1 LGSGNRANLGE
12 TGDVVDGVDTGKV
25 SRFFFLL
32 DVGDDEKRDATYL
45 RAVQYTDLDGSFSCG
60 GDGSALNPDGGSY
73 GWYLNLRPN
82 EKVMWEAPVIDG
94 NIVFPTFDSTKDVV
108 ATHNPPNQ
116 CVPETPPDPN
126 PTPTPITGGGGD
138 GGTEPEV
145 VCTTSGLG
153 RTYKLWYQ
161 CGMGDYTESNNPI
174 TGVTTWTEG
183 NTTKAFFPTIDPDEE
198 PQEDEWEHPA
208 NHIVTNWRQY

>member
-1 LGSGNRANLGE
+1 M
-12 TGDVVDGVDTGKV
+12 DTGKV
-25 SRFFFLL
+25 SAFFFLL
-32 DVGDDEKRDATYL
+32 DVGDDVKRDATHL
-45 RAVQYTDLDGSFSCG
+45 RSVQYTDLDGSFSCG
-60 GDGSALNPDGGSY
+60 DEGSALDPDNPDGESKSF

-94 NIVFPTFDSTKDVV
+94 YIVFPTFDSTKGQV

-116 CVPETPPDPN
+116 CVPETPPDPD
-126 PTPTPITGGGGD
+126 PDPTPIDGGGGD
-138 GGTEPEV
+138 DGDGGAEPPV
-145 VCTTSGLG
+145 ICTTSGLG

-161 CGMGDYTESNNPI
+161 CGMGDYTESNTPI

-183 NTTKAFFPTIDPDEE
+183 NTTKAYFPTIDPDEE